1 LSRFWA
7 FDAEKIFNWSIPK
20 EMLTFS
26 TMETKADNHEVHEG
40 ARRNN
45 ADCFRL
51 AWRYGNRHSYR
62 RFITIN
68 LGSVISSM
76 A

>member
-40 ARRNN
+40 TTQTVF
-45 ADCFRL
+45 D
-51 AWRYGNRHSYR
+51 W
-62 RFITIN
+62 
-68 LGSVISSM
+68 LGATAIVTAIGDSSPSI
-76 A
+76 